1 MKRSDFIKLMSSTP
15 ALLAMKNLNDL
26 EKFSDHLNWSEKIP
40 ALFIGHGS
48 PMNAIEDNEFVKG
61 FKSLSQSIQKPK
73 AIICISAHW
82 FTKGTKVTA
91 METPPTIH
99 DFGGFPQ
106 ALFDIQYPANGNPVL
121 AKETQTLLMPTPVE
135 LDEKWGLDH
144 GTWTVLRHF
153 YPKADV
159 PVIQLSIDYS
169 KPAAYHFEL
178 ATRLA
183 ILRHKGILIMGSGN
197 IIHNLRLV
205 DFANINKDNY
215 GYDWAIEARETLNNL
230 IINGDFKSLMNYEK
244 LGRAVQLAIPTP
256 DHYLPLIYALGL
268 KSKDDKVSFVNDKLL
283 GGSLSMTSL
292 KIDVS

>member
-1 MKRSDFIKLMSSTP
+1 
-15 ALLAMKNLNDL
+15 
-26 EKFSDHLNWSEKIP
+26 
-40 ALFIGHGS
+40 
-48 PMNAIEDNEFVKG
+48 
-61 FKSLSQSIQKPK
+61 
-73 AIICISAHW
+73 
-82 FTKGTKVTA
+82 
-91 METPPTIH
+91 MEPPPTIH

-106 ALFDIQYPANGNPVL
+106 ALFDSQYPANGNPVL